1 MSIQY
6 RLAKAYLEKLY
17 NQGLISFDDME
28 ALGQDMKKTF
38 DKPGTEQNKIA

>member
-17 NQGLISFDDME
+17 NQGLISFEDME
-28 ALGQDMKKTF
+28 ALGRDMKKTY
-38 DKPGTEQNKIA
+38 DRPETEQNKIA